1 MAIETPAWVADAIF
15 YQIFPDRFATSG
27 RFCQGLRI
35 EPWESPPTRFGF
47 KGGDLIGVLDHL
59 DYLQELGITA
69 IYFNPIF
76 ASAANHRYHPY
87 DYYTVDPLLGGN
99 AAFRTL
105 LDAAHRRRIRII
117 LDGVFNHASR
127 GFWQFHHTL
136 ENGAAS
142 PYVEW
147 FHFDPERLSGKR
159 HFAAYPDP
167 TAREALRRGEGSYRA
182 VGYKAWW
189 DLPALPKFNIATP
202 AVREFLW
209 QVATHWVEF
218 GIDGW
223 RLDVPTEI
231 NDDSFWQE
239 FRRRV
244 KKVNAD
250 AYLVGEIW
258 HEAQRW
264 LRGDQ
269 FDAVMNYP
277 LAKACLGFFGGE
289 RLQLH
294 ELQRA
299 GSYRDIR
306 ALTGVEFADR
316 IDELLHLYDPAVT
329 YAQLN
334 LLDSHDTPR
343 FLTSVGG
350 DRSALQ
356 LAFLFLFTHPGAP
369 CIYYGD
375 EIGLTGRH
383 DPDCRRTFP
392 WDPARWDHDILT
404 FVKRCI
410 ALRHAHPALRR
421 GTYQRLYADPEVY
434 VCGRTLATDTLI
446 IAFNTAAVVRE
457 ITVPLD
463 ALGLTT
469 GAVRDVWSRE
479 CWPLVNGTLTNLRL
493 APRSGLVLV
502 PTSEMAPPI

>member
-1 MAIETPAWVADAIF
+1 MPIETPAWVADAVF

-27 RFCQGLRI
+27 RFCRGLRI
-35 EPWESPPTRFGF
+35 ESWESPPTRLGF

-59 DYLQELGITA
+59 DYLQELGVTA
-69 IYFNPIF
+69 IYLNPIF

-87 DYYTVDPLLGGN
+87 DYYAVDPLLGGN

-105 LDAAHRRRIRII
+105 LDAAHSRQIRII

-142 PYVEW
+142 PYVDW

-167 TAREALRRGEGSYRA
+167 TAREALRRGEGSYQA

-209 QVATHWVEF
+209 QVATYWVEF

-231 NDDSFWQE
+231 DDASFWQE

-244 KKVNAD
+244 KKAKAD

-289 RLQLH
+289 RLHLH
-294 ELQRA
+294 ELHRA

-306 ALTGVEFADR
+306 PLTGIEFADR

-350 DRSALQ
+350 DRSALR

-392 WDPARWDHDILT
+392 WDTASWDHDLLT
-404 FVKRCI
+404 FVKKCV

-421 GTYQRLYADPEVY
+421 GSYRRLYVDAEVY

-446 IAFNTAAVVRE
+446 IAFNTASVARE
-457 ITVPLD
+457 VTVPVD

-469 GAVRDVWSRE
+469 GAVRDVWGKVS
-479 CWPLVNGTLTNLRL
+479 WPLVDGTITNLRL
-493 APRSGLVLV
+493 APRSGLVL
-502 PTSEMAPPI
+502 APAS